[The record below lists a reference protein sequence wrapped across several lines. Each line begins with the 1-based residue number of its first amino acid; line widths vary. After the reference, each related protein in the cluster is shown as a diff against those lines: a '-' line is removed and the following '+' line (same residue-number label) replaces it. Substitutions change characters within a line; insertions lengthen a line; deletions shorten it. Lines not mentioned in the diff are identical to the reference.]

1 MAADLTHSC
10 CRRCRPVARP
20 QQRTPYTVPYTY
32 VVFLLV
38 CTRSK
43 KLDSVPYV
51 RSTRVQRVLCSA
63 HEDTSTQGARAPR
76 PSPHVL
82 VGSSTALLQGPGSCR
97 ARTCC
102 ASIEHWPPAGRG
114 RLLQACLPMMTEAQP
129 RGQRCPC
136 TGPLTLNLPPN
147 SMAPP
152 LRVQTD
158 GAAAPHSAVKLK
170 HSYYYDQTR
179 DQTVRLSVC
188 WFTGPIIKN
197 RLNRWYDS
205 IKPEN

>member
-1 MAADLTHSC
+1 MAVDLTHSC

-20 QQRTPYTVPYTY
+20 QPSRTQPAAYTIYSTVHVCSFSSRLYTIEEAGLRTY
-32 VVFLLV
+32 VV
-38 CTRSK
+38 RA
-43 KLDSVPYV
+43 YNA
-51 RSTRVQRVLCSA
+51 CSA

-97 ARTCC
+97 ARICC

-114 RLLQACLPMMTEAQP
+114 RLLQACLPMTTEAQP

-136 TGPLTLNLPPN
+136 TGPLNLPPN

-152 LRVQTD
+152 LRSRARAAAEGVQTD

-188 WFTGPIIKN
+188 WFTGPIVKN
-197 RLNRWYDS
+197 
-205 IKPEN
+205 